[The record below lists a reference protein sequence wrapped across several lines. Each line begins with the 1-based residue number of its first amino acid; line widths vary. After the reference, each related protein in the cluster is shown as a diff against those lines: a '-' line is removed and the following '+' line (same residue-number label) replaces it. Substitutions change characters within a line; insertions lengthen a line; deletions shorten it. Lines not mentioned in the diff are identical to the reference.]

1 MRTAARLVPTRPWIS
16 APPTP
21 SAAGEGGLPYRPA
34 LDGLRALAVLA
45 VFGYHL
51 GVDRLKGGF
60 LGVDVFFVLSG
71 FLITTILVREH
82 ERLGRIRLWA
92 FWGRRAR
99 RLLPALLLVVLVVA
113 VWEWGTA
120 ATFELPQRRTD
131 LMWTLFYGSNWNLIA
146 SAQDYFAQYET
157 ISMVRHTWSLAI
169 EEQFYVL
176 WPPVIIGALWLTRGR
191 TRALVGACLFGILTS
206 VALMAILYSPAN
218 PSRAYYGTEARVHQL
233 LVGAL
238 LAIVLARRPSIR
250 RSGRVGSMAVWV
262 GLGTLLVAFVTF
274 DDGNPSYYYGASTAL
289 AVATAVL
296 IFGLEGAPRATP
308 ARLLGFRPIRWV
320 GKVSY
325 GVYLWHWPVILAIG
339 APIAV
344 FKWMPGG
351 LGLTATRVLFTFA
364 LAGLSFHFIE
374 RPIREGTATFVG
386 SSLPRAAI
394 AIGGA
399 TLGVWMLVAALTGSP
414 AEPDFVT
421 GGSRLDRL
429 GCELEICVRHRAPEP
444 GAPVVA
450 LIGDSIARSIDVGFV
465 ELARDEGWTYL
476 VAASDG
482 CRVTHLLTAVEA
494 DTERYEPCY
503 EATPDLW
510 IELLQRWQPDLVIAL
525 DSVELAD
532 FATDSGE
539 IVTFAQPEHLEAER
553 RELEAIA
560 ARFVG
565 AGSRL
570 VFVALPPVV
579 AASECLREDT
589 SELNVCAN
597 PAFMDRRVLPYN
609 GMLRSVVARYPE
621 RAFIVS
627 ITPYLC
633 PGGTCTPT
641 VDGVFPRYDG
651 HHFTIEGA
659 RWIVP
664 LLHSGLLAAGA
675 LPPAMV

>member
-1 MRTAARLVPTRPWIS
+1 
-16 APPTP
+16 
-21 SAAGEGGLPYRPA
+21 
-34 LDGLRALAVLA
+34 
-45 VFGYHL
+45 
-51 GVDRLKGGF
+51 
-60 LGVDVFFVLSG
+60 
-71 FLITTILVREH
+71 
-82 ERLGRIRLWA
+82 
-92 FWGRRAR
+92 
-99 RLLPALLLVVLVVA
+99 
-113 VWEWGTA
+113 
-120 ATFELPQRRTD
+120 
-131 LMWTLFYGSNWNLIA
+131 MWTLFYGSNWNLIA

-176 WPPVIIGALWLTRGR
+176 WPPVVIGALWLTRGR

-262 GLGTLLVAFVTF
+262 GLGTLLVAFITF

-289 AVATAVL
+289 AVAAAVL

-386 SSLPRAAI
+386 SSLSRAAI

-414 AEPDFVT
+414 AEPDFVR
-421 GGSRLDRL
+421 GGSRLNRL

-450 LIGDSIARSIDVGFV
+450 LIGDSVARSLDVGFV
-465 ELARDEGWTYL
+465 ELARREGWTYL
-476 VAASDG
+476 VAANDG
-482 CRVTHLLTAVEA
+482 CRLTHLRTAVDAE
-494 DTERYEPCY
+494 TEMYEPCY
-503 EATPDLW
+503 EATPALW
-510 IELLQRWQPDLVIAL
+510 EELLETWDPDVVIAF
-525 DSVELAD
+525 DGVELAD
-532 FATDSGE
+532 FRSVSGE
-539 IVTFAQPEHLEAER
+539 ILSSAHPDHLPTER
-553 RELEAIA
+553 RELEAITE
-560 ARFVG
+560 RFVE
-565 AGSRL
+565 AGTRL
-570 VFVALPPVV
+570 VYVALPPVV
-579 AASECLREDT
+579 TPPDCLREDT
-589 SELNVCAN
+589 RELDVCAF
-597 PAFMDRRVLPYN
+597 PESMDERVGPYN
-609 GMLRSVVARYPE
+609 EMLQSVVVRYPG
-621 RAFIVS
+621 RTFLVS
-627 ITPYLC
+627 MTPYLC
-633 PGGTCTPT
+633 PRGTCVPT

-651 HHFTIEGA
+651 HHFTVEGA

-664 LLHSGLLAAGA
+664 LLRAELAHLDI
-675 LPPAMV
+675 LPSPAA